1 MDIQDMRIF
10 ARVAALQ
17 NLSAVGIEMGLTP
30 GTISKR
36 IQALED
42 ELTVRLFD
50 RTTRSIRI
58 TEEGR
63 TFLAHVERILG
74 ELEAAQA
81 AVADKAKTP
90 KGTIRLLAPSILARN
105 FIAPAVMKFLETWPE
120 VDIQMDISDLDV
132 RIQEDGYDLVLR
144 FGKPVD
150 SSIIMKRLVN
160 DRQIVV
166 AAPSYIEKHGAPKS
180 PDDIINHKCLA
191 LSDSWQWTFTK
202 NGEPGVSQRVA
213 TRLKS
218 DNGVLIAM
226 AAMRGHGL
234 LCTSEL
240 YVRDE
245 LKRGGLVRVL
255 PDYYVAGKD
264 DLYALY
270 PSNKHMMPRLRVFL
284 DFLAEHFRN
293 IRPGAAAETAPML
306 VHDVFDAHRHQERQL
321 AAVAA
326 RR

>member
-1 MDIQDMRIF
+1 
-10 ARVAALQ
+10 
-17 NLSAVGIEMGLTP
+17 
-30 GTISKR
+30 
-36 IQALED
+36 
-42 ELTVRLFD
+42 
-50 RTTRSIRI
+50 
-58 TEEGR
+58 
-63 TFLAHVERILG
+63 
-74 ELEAAQA
+74 
-81 AVADKAKTP
+81 
-90 KGTIRLLAPSILARN
+90 
-105 FIAPAVMKFLETWPE
+105 MKFLETWPE

>member
-42 ELTVRLFD
+42 ELAVRLFD

-63 TFLAHVERILG
+63 TFLAYVERILG

-90 KGTIRLLAPSILARN
+90 KGTIRLLVPSMLSRR
-105 FIAPAVMKFLETWPE
+105 FIIPAVLEFLETWPE
-120 VDIQMDISDLDV
+120 VDIQMDVSDLDV
-132 RIQEDGYDLVLR
+132 RLQEDGYDLVLR
-144 FGKPVD
+144 FGKPID
-150 SSIIMKRLVN
+150 SSIIMKRLVT
-160 DRQIVV
+160 DQQIVV
-166 AAPSYIEKHGAPKS
+166 AAPSYIEKHGAPTR
-180 PDDIINHKCLA
+180 PDDIMNHKCLA
-191 LSDSWQWTFTK
+191 LSDAWQWTFSK
-202 NGEPGVSQRVA
+202 KGEPGLSVRVPA
-213 TRLKS
+213 RLRS

-240 YVRDE
+240 YVREE
-245 LKRGGLVRVL
+245 LKRGSLVRVL
-255 PDYYVAGKD
+255 PEYVIGGKD

-284 DFLAEHFRN
+284 DFLAEHFRTVKA
-293 IRPGAAAETAPML
+293 PGTFDVGHDLFEAERRMK
-306 VHDVFDAHRHQERQL
+306 
-321 AAVAA
+321 VAKI
-326 RR
+326 